1 MPSTKRRMARLS
13 KFRGAVMRVV
23 AGSRVTNVREIR
35 PSYGPDSRMFGRAD
49 HRRQGGTVDE
59 IDAWMVQGLCYGA
72 SSVDFFPSTGAGVDA
87 ARRVCMQCPVREQ
100 CLDYAL
106 RNQIDHGLWGG

>member
-1 MPSTKRRMARLS
+1 M
-13 KFRGAVMRVV
+13 
-23 AGSRVTNVREIR
+23 
-35 PSYGPDSRMFGRAD
+35 
-49 HRRQGGTVDE
+49 DE

-72 SSVDFFPSTGAGVDA
+72 SSVDFFPSTGVGVDA

-106 RNQIDHGLWGG
+106 NNQIDHGVWGGASERERHRILRRRKQVAMQA

>member
-1 MPSTKRRMARLS
+1 
-13 KFRGAVMRVV
+13 
-23 AGSRVTNVREIR
+23 
-35 PSYGPDSRMFGRAD
+35 
-49 HRRQGGTVDE
+49 VDE
-59 IDAWMVQGLCYGA
+59 IDAWMVQGLCYCA

-106 RNQIDHGLWGG
+106 RNQIDHGVWGGASERERHRILRRRKQVATQA